1 MVNTFEKL
9 TNLKHAIKCKW
20 KWIMIYKI
28 DANIKHKDEI
38 KKKLKDNFFKKRITL
53 YWSYL

>member
-1 MVNTFEKL
+1 MQNEK
-9 TNLKHAIKCKW
+9 
-20 KWIMIYKI
+20 
-28 DANIKHKDEI
+28 